1 MDSSDDLWPP
11 WSQGYAM
18 RRHADRRRA
27 YGPGSPA
34 GPDQRTGS
42 DPRTRERRD
51 GRAGGERGGQPRGR
65 ARQRP
70 PLTREEI
77 VDAAIAIADAE
88 GPDAINMR
96 KIAQVLRAGT
106 MSLYWHVANK
116 EHLLDLMLDAL
127 FTEIEVPDPS
137 GDWQA
142 DLRAYARSIRAV
154 LLRHRWVI
162 DLIGG
167 RPGMGPSTLRT
178 IDRSIALLDGLPLDL
193 ASTLT
198 ILQAITTYVTGAV
211 VREFQELHAERQLE
225 QSGTS
230 PEHLEAEARAWQARL
245 KRDGGFEHLIQ
256 LFEQHVDPD
265 ARETRDAR
273 FAFGLN
279 CLLDGIAVHVRGLS
293 RPMESDKSGK

>member
-1 MDSSDDLWPP
+1 
-11 WSQGYAM
+11 
-18 RRHADRRRA
+18 
-27 YGPGSPA
+27 
-34 GPDQRTGS
+34 
-42 DPRTRERRD
+42 
-51 GRAGGERGGQPRGR
+51 
-65 ARQRP
+65 
-70 PLTREEI
+70 

-106 MSLYWHVANK
+106 MTLYWHVANK

-162 DLIGG
+162 ELIGG
-167 RPGMGPSTLRT
+167 RPGMGPNTLRS

-193 ASTLT
+193 ATTLT
-198 ILQAITTYVTGAV
+198 VLQSVTTYVTGAV
-211 VREFQELHAERQLE
+211 VRELQELHVERQL
-225 QSGTS
+225 QQPGTS

-245 KRDGGFEHLIQ
+245 ERAGGFDHFVQ

-293 RPMESDKSGK
+293 RTMDPDKSGK